1 MKNRL
6 IIEEK
11 SGILSP
17 TINGV
22 LVIAKGMKVETYLY
36 FKNWMKNSKK
46 GEISDLELLMVLSVS
61 RNGKDL
67 PIPFS
72 QSYRNNYKI
81 GKYNHEWV
89 QEEICWYRILGLIFG
104 QGEGDKEIYRDKFIL
119 KEKEEETS
127 TLEDYLSCKKTLLLY
142 DWITGNKEMKRLEQD
157 YFLYE
162 GDVLRLAEGFCWLA
176 DSLAAIAKV
185 LAGRK
190 GGRKTLRR

>member
-46 GEISDLELLMVLSVS
+46 GEISDLKLLMVLSVS

-81 GKYNHEWV
+81 
-89 QEEICWYRILGLIFG
+89 
-104 QGEGDKEIYRDKFIL
+104 
-119 KEKEEETS
+119 
-127 TLEDYLSCKKTLLLY
+127 
-142 DWITGNKEMKRLEQD
+142 
-157 YFLYE
+157 
-162 GDVLRLAEGFCWLA
+162 
-176 DSLAAIAKV
+176 
-185 LAGRK
+185 
-190 GGRKTLRR
+190 